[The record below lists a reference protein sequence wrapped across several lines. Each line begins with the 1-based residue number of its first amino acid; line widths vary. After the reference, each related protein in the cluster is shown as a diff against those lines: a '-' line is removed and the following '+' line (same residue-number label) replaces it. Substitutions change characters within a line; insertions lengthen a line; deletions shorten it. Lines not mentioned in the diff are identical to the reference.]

1 MTLKYYFIDLDRTL
15 ANVPPFMLW
24 TLYYQIHDWLKDNI
38 GEFDN
43 GWRWEYI
50 IGKTF
55 PHGIWID
62 TEEHYLLLR
71 LTFGELVVRE
81 PKTDYEGLGNSN

>member
-15 ANVPPFMLW
+15 ARTEPSRLW
-24 TLYYQIHDWLKDNI
+24 DLYYQVNSWLLLTV
-38 GEFDN
+38 GAFDES
-43 GWRWEYI
+43 WRWEYI

-71 LTFGELVVRE
+71 LTFGELDVRE